1 MYTIRPKEP
10 PIDSSRHLDQEAVN
24 QFVTTHH
31 TLTYSNTVGY
41 IVARNVDGSR
51 NVFSDVQ
58 LDEVMGVVPD
68 RWYLDP
74 KRSLNE
80 QIAAMNHHIAEYFAN
95 GQSLTLYGDALFLD
109 IDMKEERLP
118 VGSTLHIGQCIPQV
132 TPEPHNPCAKFR
144 DRFGTPAFVACA
156 RNKHLNL
163 RGAYLKVL
171 QGGIVR
177 VGDVISVVANSN
189 TNTRTQ

>member
-1 MYTIRPKEP
+1 MLFR
-10 PIDSSRHLDQEAVN
+10 
-24 QFVTTHH
+24 
-31 TLTYSNTVGY
+31 SNRVGY
-41 IVARNVDGSR
+41 LVARNIDGSR
-51 NVFSDVQ
+51 EVLSDVK
-58 LDEVMGVVPD
+58 LDKVMGVVPD

-80 QIAAMNHHIAEYFAN
+80 QIATMNHQVAEYFAN

-109 IDMKEERLP
+109 IDMAEEHLP
-118 VGSTLHIGQCIPQV
+118 VGATLHIGQCILQV

-163 RGAYLKVL
+163 RGVYLQVI
-171 QGGIVR
+171 QGGPV
-177 VGDVISVVANSN
+177 SVEDKITVVS
-189 TNTRTQ
+189 

>member
-1 MYTIRPKEP
+1 MYKTRPNEP
-10 PIDSSRHLDQEAVN
+10 YIDSNRHLDQASVD
-24 QFVTTHH
+24 QFVAAHH

-41 IVARNVDGSR
+41 LVARNVDGSR
-51 NVFSDVQ
+51 NVFTEVQ
-58 LDEVMGVVPD
+58 LDRVMGVVPD

-80 QIAAMNHHIAEYFAN
+80 QIATMNHQVAKYFAN

-109 IDMKEERLP
+109 IDMRENNLP
-118 VGSTLHIGQCIPQV
+118 IGSTLHIGQCILQV

-144 DRFGTPAFVACA
+144 DRFGQPAFVACA

-163 RGAYLKVL
+163 RGAYLQVL

-177 VGDVISVVANSN
+177 VGDGITIRSE
-189 TNTRTQ
+189 